1 MIIIKNLNKQY
12 GKQVVLDNISF
23 TLPDRGLV
31 VIYGPSGCG
40 KTTLLNC
47 LSGLLDFSG
56 EISIDNKYINQCN
69 ENELNEYRLKNV
81 GFIFQD
87 FKLFE
92 NETAANNIL
101 LPLHIMSDEDNETKN
116 RKCESLL
123 RIVGI
128 KNKKNII
135 VNKLSGGE
143 KQRVAIARS
152 LINNPKII
160 LADEPTGALDSQTS
174 LDIMNILKNVSK
186 KSLIV
191 IVSHDEEL
199 TKKYADIIIKMKDGK
214 IIDFINQNVENYNK
228 PIIIE
233 KTMYSEKKPKIPL
246 SFLIH
251 HAYLAMKQKKWRTL
265 ICNFITSLGLIGAG
279 FSIILSSSISSNIKQ
294 AYSSLIDQSK
304 IMVSLKEDNSN
315 YGLYS
320 GSFYEAID
328 LKNKYS
334 EYIYDV
340 GVDYIADFE
349 NFFPDVN
356 CIALT
361 NTFYYRPIEG
371 ISARHI
377 NEYKWLDVNPPM
389 TFYPEKVDS
398 LNEDEVVLGLSI
410 NMINDICYALQ
421 IERTVTS
428 LSHYLIDNELKI
440 YFDLANDSWQ
450 YSDQQLV
457 TVKAFSL
464 EKNPCIYHYDH
475 LWNEYMLETRMRFPT
490 SDNISSKDYYPW
502 VMKKIPY
509 LELNVESEVFLKH
522 ALYQEDFEPYLLE
535 IANTKYFPWL
545 YVGVEPKE
553 VSRIMFLANTLDNI
567 PLRYI
572 KAFQEVAND
581 VINPIYGTAGG
592 YSIYPQSLMM
602 GFSNYMYFS
611 TSIDSLNEIIDIN
624 TSLNLEGNEKSVLP
638 EDVLCGHY
646 SQNFNNGV
654 NFSPIKNNLFSGRL
668 PESDDEIVLSKS
680 MWEKLIQNNTSKDN
694 IIHISFVINESMTSD
709 GHMKRDF
716 KTVDLEVTGLI
727 EDERYLIYQNSDWL
741 ITFFQTRL
749 GVSSYFL
756 GVNSIALDTIDESQI
771 EATIAKLSTAFP
783 RYSIINPLGEINA
796 SIDRIC
802 SYIQI
807 ALLCFS
813 IIAILIS
820 ILILTISN
828 YLHVIESRKEI
839 GLARCLGVNKKEAK
853 KFLYSHSFL
862 LCLVSFILSIIELI
876 GLSIFISYIISHQLG
891 GGFIFSFNIYSIL
904 LMLGIAL
911 SVSLL
916 SSLIMGRSINK
927 IEPLE
932 AIKT

>member
-1 MIIIKNLNKQY
+1 
-12 GKQVVLDNISF
+12 
-23 TLPDRGLV
+23 
-31 VIYGPSGCG
+31 
-40 KTTLLNC
+40 
-47 LSGLLDFSG
+47 
-56 EISIDNKYINQCN
+56 
-69 ENELNEYRLKNV
+69 
-81 GFIFQD
+81 
-87 FKLFE
+87 
-92 NETAANNIL
+92 
-101 LPLHIMSDEDNETKN
+101 
-116 RKCESLL
+116 
-123 RIVGI
+123 
-128 KNKKNII
+128 
-135 VNKLSGGE
+135 
-143 KQRVAIARS
+143 
-152 LINNPKII
+152 
-160 LADEPTGALDSQTS
+160 
-174 LDIMNILKNVSK
+174 
-186 KSLIV
+186 
-191 IVSHDEEL
+191 
-199 TKKYADIIIKMKDGK
+199 MKDGK